1 MELFKKMNRITGI
14 VGLNW
19 LKLKKIFQFTP
30 HDTSN
35 EQGKSHERYRR
46 ILLTG
51 GSTAIVKIF
60 SALINLITVPLT
72 VNYLGAERYGLWMA
86 ISSVIALMSFAD
98 LGLGNGL
105 LNAVSKANARN
116 NKQEAQ
122 TAVSSTFFIL
132 VGVSTVLFLVFISI
146 FPFISWQHV
155 FNVQSALAIQES
167 GPAMM
172 ALVVIFLINIPLGIV
187 ERIQSGYQEGFKFQL
202 WLILGSLLSLT
213 GILICIYFKSGLV
226 WLVLSF
232 SGGQLLATILNGI
245 YLFGKKRNYLLPKLK
260 YFNWPV
266 GKSLI
271 NSGMIFFLLG
281 FFTLIANTSDDI
293 IIAQTLGAS
302 SVAGYEIVKKLFL
315 FSMFTQFIIQPL
327 WPAFA
332 EAIESGDFGW
342 ARKTVKKG
350 LYLSISCAAIISL
363 PLLLFGKQ
371 IIAIWVSAHYIPSWS
386 LLLGFYVFVLLGNYG
401 GVMSTFLNSGPLL
414 AKQIKMIG
422 LAGVSSVLLKIFL
435 SLKFGVSG
443 IIWATVFGYSIFY
456 IFPSYKLAF
465 NFLNNKV
472 GVLRNIERKT
482 LE

>member
-1 MELFKKMNRITGI
+1 MNRIIGI

-30 HDTSN
+30 HDITSP
-35 EQGKSHERYRR
+35 QGKSHERYRR

-105 LNAVSKANARN
+105 LNAVSRANARSS
-116 NKQEAQ
+116 KREAQ
-122 TAVSSTFFIL
+122 IAVSSTFFIL
-132 VGVSTVLFLVFISI
+132 VGISGLLLLIFIPVF
-146 FPFISWQHV
+146 PVISWQHV
-155 FNVQSALAIQES
+155 FNVKSAIAIKES
-167 GPAMM
+167 GPTVM
-172 ALVVIFLINIPLGIV
+172 ALAVILVINIPLGIV

-202 WLILGSLLSLT
+202 WLVLGSLLSFI
-213 GILICIYFKSGLV
+213 GILFCIYFKSGLV
-226 WLVLSF
+226 WLVVCF
-232 SGGQLLATILNGI
+232 SAGPLVATILNGI
-245 YLFGKKRNYLLPKLK
+245 YLFAKKRKYLLPKLK
-260 YFNWPV
+260 YFNWSV

-293 IIAQTLGAS
+293 IIAQTLGPS
-302 SVAGYEIVKKLFL
+302 SVAGFEIVKKLFL

-332 EAIESGDFGW
+332 EAVESGDFVW
-342 ARKTVKKG
+342 ARRTVKKA
-350 LYLSISCAAIISL
+350 LYMSITCAGIISL

-371 IIAIWVSAHYIPSWS
+371 IITIWISADYEPSWP
-386 LLLGFYVFVLLGNYG
+386 LLAGFYIFVLLANYG

-414 AKQIKMIG
+414 GRQIRMIG
-422 LAGVSSVLLKIFL
+422 LASLTSVLLKVIL

-443 IIWATVFGYSIFY
+443 IIWATVIGYSIFY
-456 IFPSYKLAF
+456 VVPSYKLTF
-465 NFLNNKV
+465 NYLNKKLYVKKN
-472 GVLRNIERKT
+472 LI
-482 LE
+482 

>member
-1 MELFKKMNRITGI
+1 MNRIIGL

-35 EQGKSHERYRR
+35 VQGKSQERYRR

-86 ISSVIALMSFAD
+86 ISSMIALMSFAD

-116 NKQEAQ
+116 SKQEAKI
-122 TAVSSTFFIL
+122 AVSSTFFIL
-132 VGVSTVLFLVFISI
+132 VGISTVLFLIFVSI

-155 FNVQSALAIQES
+155 FNVQSALAIKES

-172 ALVVIFLINIPLGIV
+172 TLVVIFLINIPLGIV
-187 ERIQSGYQEGFKFQL
+187 ERIQSGYQEGFKFQI
-202 WLILGSLLSLT
+202 WLILGSLLSFT

-245 YLFGKKRNYLLPKLK
+245 YLFGKRRNYLLPKLK

-281 FFTLIANTSDDI
+281 FFTLIGNTSDDI
-293 IIAQTLGAS
+293 IIAQTLGSS
-302 SVAGYEIVKKLFL
+302 SVAGYEIVKKMFL
-315 FSMFTQFIIQPL
+315 FSMFTQFLIQPL

-332 EAIESGDFGW
+332 EAVENGDFVW
-342 ARKTVKKG
+342 ARKTVKKA
-350 LYLSISCAAIISL
+350 LYLGVSCAAIISL

-371 IIAIWVSAHYIPSWS
+371 IIAIWVSANYQPSWW
-386 LLLGFYVFVLLGNYG
+386 LLSGFYAFVLLANYG

-414 AKQIKMIG
+414 SKQIRMIG
-422 LAGVSSVLLKIFL
+422 LASLSAVLLKVFL
-435 SLKFGVSG
+435 SIKFGVSG
-443 IIWATVFGYSIFY
+443 IIWATVIGYFLFY
-456 IFPSYKLAF
+456 VAPSYKLAF
-465 NFLNNKV
+465 NYLNKK
-472 GVLRNIERKT
+472 LD
-482 LE
+482 L

>member
-1 MELFKKMNRITGI
+1 M
-14 VGLNW
+14 GLNW

-35 EQGKSHERYRR
+35 AQGKSHERYRR

-116 NKQEAQ
+116 SKQEAQ
-122 TAVSSTFFIL
+122 IAVSSTFFIL
-132 VGVSTVLFLVFISI
+132 VGISIVLFLIFISI

-155 FNVQSALAIQES
+155 FNVKSAIAIKES
-167 GPAMM
+167 GPAMT

-187 ERIQSGYQEGFKFQL
+187 ERIQSGYQEGFKFQF
-202 WLILGSLLSLT
+202 WLILGSLLSFT

-281 FFTLIANTSDDI
+281 FFTLIGNTSDDI
-293 IIAQTLGAS
+293 IIAQTLGSS
-302 SVAGYEIVKKLFL
+302 SVSGYEIVKKMFL
-315 FSMFTQFIIQPL
+315 FSMFTQFLIQPL

-332 EAIESGDFGW
+332 EAVESEDFAW
-342 ARKTVKKG
+342 ARRTVKKG
-350 LYLSISCAAIISL
+350 LYLSVIGAAIISL
-363 PLLLFGKQ
+363 PLLVFGKQ
-371 IIAIWVSAHYIPSWS
+371 IITVWVSASYEPSW
-386 LLLGFYVFVLLGNYG
+386 LLLSGFYIFVLLSNYL

-414 AKQIKMIG
+414 AKQIWMIG
-422 LAGVSSVLLKIFL
+422 LASCCSVLLKILL

-443 IIWATVFGYSIFY
+443 IIWATVIGYSIFY
-456 IFPSYKLAF
+456 IVPSYKLAF

-472 GVLRNIERKT
+472 DILKDVDQKASE
-482 LE
+482 